1 MNKNKITL
9 NKLIQIIL
17 HLLLNV
23 YNVSQAGNL
32 SSGQYVGITDVAP
45 EQAGIWLESEQ
56 RSDLRR
62 SLVHSKGF

>member
-1 MNKNKITL
+1 MNKNKVTL

-17 HLLLNV
+17 HLLQNA

-45 EQAGIWLESEQ
+45 EQAGI
-56 RSDLRR
+56 
-62 SLVHSKGF
+62 